1 MNVNRGGKIML
12 MTPNFKRMTEN
23 GGDLTI
29 SRKGLA
35 NQVVIP
41 NNLLQRSGFDANI
54 VDNSIVFS
62 EGSSTYILADKIA
75 LGTTLGE
82 AEVNIFFVDNG
93 MMLELVEG
101 QIVLFDN
108 NNDPFIVDQDAE
120 IEYVKVGTRIRV
132 MDVADLREKAEM
144 IIKNRYG
151 LNNPSEISEYTDNLL
166 INALLSYSSSGG
178 EPCLSVRIPDLYE
191 DLGLEQ
197 FNYVNYR
204 DHQEFVTK
212 KDKDDHIDVSELDDE
227 DLFEDDEDEEDEFD
241 MTHDDDNSDD
251 F

>member
-1 MNVNRGGKIML
+1 
-12 MTPNFKRMTEN
+12 MTANFKSMVQN

-29 SRKGLA
+29 TRKGQA
-35 NQVVIP
+35 NQLVIP
-41 NNLLQRSGFDANI
+41 QSLLQRSGFDANI
-54 VDNSIVFS
+54 EGNSIILS

-93 MMLELVEG
+93 MVIELVDG

-108 NNDPFIVDQDAE
+108 QNEPFIVDQDAE
-120 IEYVKVGTRIRV
+120 IEYVKAGTRLRV
-132 MDVADLREKAEM
+132 MDVNDLREKAEI

-151 LNNPSEISEYTDNLL
+151 LNSPSEIAAYTDNLL
-166 INALLSYSSSGG
+166 INALLSYTSSGG
-178 EPCLSVRIPDLYE
+178 EPCLSVRIPELYE

-197 FNYVNYR
+197 FNFVNYKQ
-204 DHQEFVTK
+204 HQEFVTK
-212 KDKDDHIDVSELDDE
+212 KDKDDHIDVSDLDND
-227 DLFEDDEDEEDEFD
+227 DLFEDEEEDEDEFD
-241 MTHDDDNSDD
+241 MTHDEDDNSDD